1 MLEGAT
7 RSRNDRRSHDALPDV
22 DSLKPAS
29 MDVEALALLCPDW
42 REPMIAL
49 NADTCAVSYANH
61 GALELFKRRFPLS
74 VSRGRLQLGTEHADE
89 RLGRAMQAALHRDV
103 AKSAIVV
110 DDERRN
116 LTYSVRICVPQGFM
130 RDVLRRRVHGG
141 DRLVLLEVTSGRQT
155 LSRGDLTALGE
166 AFGLTLAETSVLAL
180 LGQGQSLTEIASTRG
195 VEIDTVRGQC
205 KLLLSKTRSRR
216 QSDLVKLVVALCA
229 RDADIAD

>member
-1 MLEGAT
+1 MLEGANL
-7 RSRNDRRSHDALPDV
+7 REDWHAHHALPAIETP
-22 DSLKPAS
+22 KAGS

-42 REPMIAL
+42 REPMIAV
-49 NADTCAVSYANH
+49 NADTRAVCYANH
-61 GALELFKRRFPLS
+61 GALELFKRHFPLS
-74 VSRGRLQLGTEHADE
+74 VSRGRLQFGTDRADDRLTLG
-89 RLGRAMQAALHRDV
+89 MQNALHRDV

-110 DDERRN
+110 DDEERD
-116 LTYSVRICVPQGFM
+116 LTYCVRICVPQGFM

-141 DRLVLLEVTSGRQT
+141 DRIVVLEVTTGQQA

-166 AFGLTLAETSVLAL
+166 AFGLTLAEISILAL
-180 LGQGQSLTEIASTRG
+180 LGQGQSLAEIASTRG

-229 RDADIAD
+229 QDAAATY

>member
-1 MLEGAT
+1 MFEAANQLRDDWRAP
-7 RSRNDRRSHDALPDV
+7 DAFPEV
-22 DSLKPAS
+22 DSLKRGS

-49 NADTCAVSYANH
+49 NVDTCSIAYANH
-61 GALELFKRRFPLS
+61 GALELCNRGFPLS
-74 VSRGRLQLGTEHADE
+74 VSRGRLQLGTEHADD
-89 RLGRAMQAALHRDV
+89 RLAYAMRNAVQRDI
-103 AKSAIVV
+103 AKSAIII
-110 DDERRN
+110 DDEEHN

-141 DRLVLLEVTSGRQT
+141 DRIVVLEVTTGQQA

-166 AFGLTLAETSVLAL
+166 AFGLTLAEISVLAL
-180 LGQGQSLTEIASTRG
+180 LGQGQSLAEIASTRG

-229 RDADIAD
+229 QDAATAF

>member
-1 MLEGAT
+1 MLEGANQLRDDWHGH
-7 RSRNDRRSHDALPDV
+7 RSLPDV
-22 DSLKPAS
+22 DSLRPGS

-49 NADTCAVSYANH
+49 NVDTRAIAYANH
-61 GALELFKRRFPLS
+61 GALELFKRGSPLS
-74 VSRGRLQLGTEHADE
+74 VSRGRLQLGTEHADD
-89 RLGRAMQAALHRDV
+89 RLTLAMHNAVHRDIATTSV
-103 AKSAIVV
+103 VV
-110 DDERRN
+110 DDGARD

-141 DRLVLLEVTSGRQT
+141 DRVVVLEVTTGRRA
-155 LSRGDLTALGE
+155 LSRADLAALGE

-216 QSDLVKLVVALCA
+216 QSDLVKLVVGLCA
-229 RDADIAD
+229 HDSVQY

>member
-1 MLEGAT
+1 MLEGANQL
-7 RSRNDRRSHDALPDV
+7 RGDWRGQQPLPTAH
-22 DSLKPAS
+22 SLRPGS

-49 NADTCAVSYANH
+49 NVDTRAICYANH
-61 GALELFKRRFPLS
+61 GALELFKRSFPLS
-74 VSRGRLQLGTEHADE
+74 VSRGRLQLGNEQADD
-89 RLGRAMQAALHRDV
+89 RLTLAMHGALHRDI

-110 DDERRN
+110 DDGEYD

-141 DRLVLLEVTSGRQT
+141 DRMVVLEIATGRRA

-166 AFGLTLAETSVLAL
+166 AFGLTLAEISVLAL

-216 QSDLVKLVVALCA
+216 QSDLVKLVVALCSH
-229 RDADIAD
+229 DAVLAY